1 MYLFADRRE
10 AGAQLADRL
19 AGRPTDVL
27 VVGLPRGGVP
37 VAAEV
42 AHRLGAELDAL
53 TVRKLGAPG
62 QPEFAIGAIATGGIR
77 VVNEPAVRRLGLAA
91 EAVDAIADSEGR
103 ELARREHA
111 YRGDRPPPA
120 LAGREVIVVDDG
132 LATGATMVAAVRA
145 VRCAGAARVTAAV
158 PVASGQGA
166 DALRPE
172 VDTLVCLAVP
182 DNFVA
187 VGPYYRDFGA
197 TTDDEVRGLLAQPD
211 VTQPDVAGRRHAEP
225 RRA

>member
-10 AGAQLADRL
+10 AGALLADRL
-19 AGRPTDVL
+19 AGSAAGVL
-27 VVGLPRGGVP
+27 VLGLPRGGVP

-42 AHRLGAELDAL
+42 ASRLGAELDAL

-62 QPEFAIGAIATGGIR
+62 QPEYAIGAIASGGIR
-77 VVNEPAVRRLGLAA
+77 IVNEPAVLRLGLAPDV
-91 EAVDAIADSEGR
+91 VDAIADSEGH

-120 LAGREVIVVDDG
+120 VAGREVIVVDDG

-145 VRCAGAARVTAAV
+145 MRSAGAARVTAAV

-166 DALRPE
+166 QTLRPE
-172 VDTLVCLAVP
+172 VDALVCLAVP
-182 DNFVA
+182 DGFMA

-197 TTDDEVRGLLAQPD
+197 TTDDEVRGLLSP
-211 VTQPDVAGRRHAEP
+211 V
-225 RRA
+225 